1 MKRLLMLLLSV
12 FSGLSV
18 YASSERVISDEAL
31 ESFVDSKLRM
41 ASEMAE
47 HNLPVTS
54 SYMKSS
60 MKAEPFSV
68 DLAGLDRL
76 VLLTEGGEDGSGWDH
91 AVWAE
96 ARLVRKDG
104 TSVWLDE
111 IPYAYAKAGEGEVLY
126 NKNQDGRPI
135 VVAGTRYGHALFC
148 HADGM
153 IIYDLSKEDFVRF
166 EALVGID
173 DTSAAGSVY
182 FKAVDRLPWD
192 YLKDLSE
199 RYPADRQLM
208 NSIFGNMD
216 EWMKTDG
223 IETEV
228 VRHMASR
235 LDDSSYYMGVLKN
248 LQLEKDSRTRIK
260 SLIRLIESIRK
271 TLELQLELQW
281 LNIQSV
287 RLAYQDM
294 CSYKGFDSEKYS
306 PMLEELSSLCAEGF
320 TGI

>member
-1 MKRLLMLLLSV
+1 MKRLLLLILSV

-31 ESFVDSKLRM
+31 ECFVESKLRM

-47 HNLPVTS
+47 LNLPVTS

-60 MKAEPFSV
+60 MKAEAFSV
-68 DLAGLDRL
+68 DLAGLQKL
-76 VLLTEGGEDGSGWDH
+76 VLLTEGGRDGSGWDH

-126 NKNQDGRPI
+126 NKNQNGGPVTI
-135 VVAGTRYGHALFC
+135 AGKMYGHALFC

-153 IIYDLSKEDFVRF
+153 IIYDLGKDDFVRF

-173 DTSAAGSVY
+173 DTSATGSVY

-199 RYPADRQLM
+199 RYPADR
-208 NSIFGNMD
+208 
-216 EWMKTDG
+216 
-223 IETEV
+223 
-228 VRHMASR
+228 
-235 LDDSSYYMGVLKN
+235 
-248 LQLEKDSRTRIK
+248 
-260 SLIRLIESIRK
+260 
-271 TLELQLELQW
+271 
-281 LNIQSV
+281 
-287 RLAYQDM
+287 
-294 CSYKGFDSEKYS
+294 
-306 PMLEELSSLCAEGF
+306 
-320 TGI
+320 